1 MRPLPRGLRNGEDA
15 NGAVAAPRG
24 DGRCYFLE
32 DRMTGERAEDAAKE
46 IVKRLMGQIKPSYML
61 LEQISEIVQKAIDD
75 DRVDRLQK
83 YDPSEG

>member
-1 MRPLPRGLRNGEDA
+1 
-15 NGAVAAPRG
+15 
-24 DGRCYFLE
+24 
-32 DRMTGERAEDAAKE
+32 MTGERAEDAAKE